1 MIALDADV
9 LTEILAGHAGFVQR
23 AALVPPEEQSVPV
36 IVVEE
41 MIRGRLNSIRQT
53 EAGKSKL
60 TIERAYELFEATLH
74 AFRQIRVLPYTTAAE
89 ALYQKWRGQ
98 KIRVGTHDLRIAAL
112 CVVHSATLVTRNRRD
127 FEQVPGLTLDVWE

>member
-9 LTEILAGHAGFVQR
+9 LTEILAGQPGFSQR
-23 AALVPPEEQSVPV
+23 ATLIPPREQGIPV

-41 MIRGRLNSIRQT
+41 VIRGRLNSIRQA

-60 TIERAYELFEATLH
+60 TIERAYELFEATLD
-74 AFRQIRVLPYTTAAE
+74 AFRHVRVLAYTSSAE
-89 ALYQKWRGQ
+89 MLFQQWRSQ

-112 CVVHSATLVTRNRRD
+112 CLVHSATLVTRNRRD
-127 FEQVPGLTLDVWE
+127 FEQVPGLALEVWD